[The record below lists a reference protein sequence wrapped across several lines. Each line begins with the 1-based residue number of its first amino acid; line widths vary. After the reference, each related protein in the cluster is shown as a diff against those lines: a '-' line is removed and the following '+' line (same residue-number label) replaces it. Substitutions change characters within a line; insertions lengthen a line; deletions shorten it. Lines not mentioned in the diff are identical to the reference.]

1 MKVLL
6 INPPYFNSKY
16 KFIGLVAPPLGIA
29 YMAAVLEENNID
41 VEIIDAAA
49 LEMSWEALEDNIRRI
64 SPGLVAV
71 TALTP
76 TIDKALQTAELAKKT
91 CPQATVVMGGYHPTF
106 NYPEM
111 LDKDYVDIV
120 VMGEGEFTL
129 LDLVETLDE
138 GGDLKNVRG
147 IAYEGGV
154 TPPRPLISDLDEL
167 PFPARHLLPM
177 DHYKIL
183 NMKLHTATMV
193 SGRGC
198 PMQCSFCA
206 SAALHGNK
214 LRMRSPEN
222 VVDEMEHLVNDH
234 NSGMIAFMDDTF
246 TLKPSR
252 VEEICDEIKRRDMD
266 VYWGC
271 TARADTLSEKLLRKL
286 SDSGCITMF
295 LGVESADQ
303 QQLDRV
309 NKQMTIE
316 KIRQAFKLSRE
327 NDIRTIASVVLGMPG
342 DTKESIGRTIKFV
355 RELNPSYALFSL
367 ATPYPGTR
375 FYQEAVQDNLI
386 KVKDWSKYTLLSPVL
401 ETVDCSLDELK
412 KMQTKAFRQFY
423 LRPVYLMKQVR
434 MDGPILLKTVAA
446 MMKEV

>member
-1 MKVLL
+1 MKVLF

-49 LEMSWEALEDNIRRI
+49 LEMRWETLETEIKRI
-64 SPGLVAV
+64 SPDLVAI

-76 TIDKALQTAELAKKT
+76 TIAKALQTAELAKKT
-91 CPQATVVMGGYHPTF
+91 CPQTTVVLGGYHPTF
-106 NYPEM
+106 NYQEM
-111 LDKDYVDIV
+111 LAKDYVDIV
-120 VMGEGEFTL
+120 VMGEGEITL

-138 GGDLKNVRG
+138 GGDLKNVQG

-154 TPPRPLISDLDEL
+154 TPPRPLISDLEEL

-177 DHYKIL
+177 EHYKIL
-183 NMKLHTATMV
+183 NMKLHTATMI

-206 SAALHGNK
+206 SAALHGNR
-214 LRMRSPEN
+214 LRMRSPGN

-234 NSGMIAFMDDTF
+234 NAGMIAFMDDTF
-246 TLKPSR
+246 TLKPSQ
-252 VEEICDEIKRRDMD
+252 VEAICEEIKKRDMD

-271 TARADTLSEKLLRKL
+271 TARVDTLSGPLLHKM

-309 NKQMTIE
+309 NKQITID
-316 KIRQAFKLSRE
+316 KIRSAFKLARE

-342 DTKESIGRTIKFV
+342 DTRSSIERTIKFA
-355 RELNPSYALFSL
+355 REINPSYAVFSL
-367 ATPYPGTR
+367 ATPYPGTK
-375 FYQEAVQDNLI
+375 FYQEAVQNNI
-386 KVKDWSKYTLLSPVL
+386 IRVKDWSKYTLLSPVL
-401 ETVDCSLDELK
+401 DTVDCSLDELK
-412 KMQTKAFRQFY
+412 KLQKKAFRQFY

-434 MDGPILLKTVAA
+434 MDGPILLKTVAT
-446 MMKEV
+446 MIKEV

>member
-1 MKVLL
+1 MKVLF

-49 LEMSWEALEDNIRRI
+49 LEMRWETLETEIKRI
-64 SPGLVAV
+64 SPDLVAI

-76 TIDKALQTAELAKKT
+76 TIAKALQTAELAKKT
-91 CPQATVVMGGYHPTF
+91 CPQTSVVLGGYHPTF
-106 NYPEM
+106 NYQEM
-111 LDKDYVDIV
+111 LAKDYVDIV
-120 VMGEGEFTL
+120 VMGEGEITL

-138 GGDLKNVRG
+138 GGDLKNVQG

-154 TPPRPLISDLDEL
+154 TPPRPLISDLEEL

-177 DHYKIL
+177 EHYKIL
-183 NMKLHTATMV
+183 NMKLHTATMI

-206 SAALHGNK
+206 SAALHGNR
-214 LRMRSPEN
+214 LRMRSPGN

-234 NSGMIAFMDDTF
+234 NAGMIAFMDDTF
-246 TLKPSR
+246 TLKPSQ
-252 VEEICDEIKRRDMD
+252 VEAICEEIKKRDMD

-271 TARADTLSEKLLRKL
+271 TARVDTLSGPLLHKM

-309 NKQMTIE
+309 NKQITID
-316 KIRQAFKLSRE
+316 KIRSAFKLARE

-342 DTKESIGRTIKFV
+342 DTRSSIERTIKFA
-355 RELNPSYALFSL
+355 REINPSYAVFSL
-367 ATPYPGTR
+367 ATPYPGTK
-375 FYQEAVQDNLI
+375 FYQEAVQNNI
-386 KVKDWSKYTLLSPVL
+386 IRVKDWSKYTLLSPVL
-401 ETVDCSLDELK
+401 DTVDCSLDELK
-412 KMQTKAFRQFY
+412 KLQKKAFRQFY

-434 MDGPILLKTVAA
+434 MDGPILLKTVAT
-446 MMKEV
+446 MIKEV

>member
-29 YMAAVLEENNID
+29 YMAAVLEQNDIA

-49 LEMSWEALEDNIRRI
+49 LEMSWETLERGIKRT
-64 SPGLVAV
+64 SPQLVAV

-76 TIDKALQTAELAKKT
+76 TIDQALQTAELAKKT

-106 NYPEM
+106 NYQEI
-111 LDKDYVDIV
+111 LEKDYVDIV
-120 VMGEGEFTL
+120 IRGEGEYTL
-129 LDLVETLDE
+129 LELVQTLED
-138 GGDLKNVRG
+138 GGDLKNVKG
-147 IAYEGGV
+147 IAYEGVV
-154 TPPRPLISDLDEL
+154 TPPRPLIEDLDEL

-183 NMKLHTATMV
+183 NMKLHTATLI

-214 LRMRSPEN
+214 LRMRSAQN
-222 VVDEMEHLVNDH
+222 VVDEMEHLIKDH
-234 NSGMIAFMDDTF
+234 DAGMIAFMDDTF

-252 VEEICDEIKRRDMD
+252 VAEICDEIIKRDLD
-266 VYWGC
+266 IYWGC
-271 TARADTLSEKLLRKL
+271 TARADTLSPELLKKLHA
-286 SDSGCITMF
+286 SGCITLF

-309 NKQMTIE
+309 NKQITID

-342 DTKESIGRTIKFV
+342 DTKDSIERTIKFV

-375 FYQEAVQDNLI
+375 FYQEAVQDDLI

-412 KMQTKAFRQFY
+412 KMQKKAFRQFY
-423 LRPVYLMKQVR
+423 LRPLYLLKQVR
-434 MDGPILLKTVAA
+434 MDGPILLKTVAS
-446 MMKEV
+446 MIKEV

>member
-29 YMAAVLEENNID
+29 YIAAVLEENGID

-49 LEMSWEALEDNIRRI
+49 LEMSWETLETEIKRI

-76 TIDKALQTAELAKKT
+76 TIDKAMQTAELAKKT

-106 NYPEM
+106 NYQEM
-111 LDKDYVDIV
+111 LEKDYVDIV
-120 VMGEGEFTL
+120 VMGEGEYTM
-129 LDLVETLDE
+129 LDLVETLDG
-138 GGDLKNVRG
+138 GGDLKNVLG
-147 IAYEGGV
+147 IAYKDGV
-154 TPPRPLISDLDEL
+154 TPPRPLIEDLDDL

-177 DHYKIL
+177 DYYKIL
-183 NMKLHTATMV
+183 NMKLHTATMI

-214 LRMRSPEN
+214 LRMRSPMN
-222 VVDEMEHLVNDH
+222 VVDEMEHLINDH
-234 NSGMIAFMDDTF
+234 DSGMIAFMDDTF

-252 VEEICDEIKRRDMD
+252 VEEICDEIKRRDID

-309 NKQMTIE
+309 NKQLTIE

-342 DTKESIGRTIKFV
+342 DTKESIERTIKFV

-401 ETVDCSLDELK
+401 ETVDCSMDELK
-412 KMQTKAFRQFY
+412 QMQKKAFRQFY

-446 MMKEV
+446 MIKEV

>member
-29 YMAAVLEENNID
+29 YMAAVLEENAID
-41 VEIIDAAA
+41 VKIIDAAA
-49 LEMSWEALEDNIRRI
+49 LEMSWETLETEIKTI
-64 SPGLVAV
+64 SPDLVAI

-106 NYPEM
+106 NHQEM
-111 LDKDYVDIV
+111 LEKDYVDIV
-120 VMGEGEFTL
+120 VMGEGEYTL

-138 GGDLKNVRG
+138 GGDLKNVLG

-154 TPPRPLISDLDEL
+154 NPPRPLIEDLDEL

-177 DHYKIL
+177 DSYKIL
-183 NMKLHTATMV
+183 NMKLHTATLI

-206 SAALHGNK
+206 SAALHGRK
-214 LRMRSPEN
+214 LRMRSPKN
-222 VVDEMEHLVNDH
+222 VVDEMEHLINDH
-234 NSGMIAFMDDTF
+234 DSGMIAFMDDTF
-246 TLKPSR
+246 TLKPSV
-252 VEEICDEIKRRDMD
+252 VEEICDEIMRRDID

-271 TARADTLSEKLLRKL
+271 TARADTLSEKLLRKM

-309 NKQMTIE
+309 NKQLTIE

-342 DTKESIGRTIKFV
+342 DTKESIERTIKFV

-412 KMQTKAFRQFY
+412 TMQKKAFRQFY
-423 LRPVYLMKQVR
+423 LRPIYLMKQVR

-446 MMKEV
+446 MIKEV

>member
-6 INPPYFNSKY
+6 INPPYTSSKY

-29 YMAAVLEENNID
+29 YIGAVLENGGFE
-41 VEIIDAAA
+41 VEILDGAA
-49 LEMSWEALEDNIRRI
+49 LELDWEAMENWIRKAAPQVI
-64 SPGLVAV
+64 AI

-76 TIDKALQTAELAKKT
+76 TIDQGLATAKLARRV
-91 CPQATVVMGGYHPTF
+91 CPHATIVMGGYHPSF
-106 NYPEM
+106 NHTEI
-111 LDKDYVDIV
+111 LEKDYVDV
-120 VMGEGEFTL
+120 VVIGEGEFTML
-129 LDLVETLDE
+129 ELVETLE
-138 GGDLKNVRG
+138 GGGDLIQVPG
-147 IAYEGGV
+147 IAYGDVV
-154 TPPRPLISDLDEL
+154 TRPRPVVQDLDQL

-183 NMKLHTATMV
+183 NMKLHTATMI

-206 SAALHGNK
+206 SAALHGHR
-214 LRMRSPEN
+214 LRMRSAEN
-222 VVDEMEHLVNDH
+222 VVDEMEHLTEEHDA
-234 NSGMIAFMDDTF
+234 GMIAFMDDTF

-252 VEEICDEIKRRDMD
+252 VEQVCDEIKKRGLD

-271 TARADTLSEKLLRKL
+271 TARADTISSKMLQKM
-286 SDSGCITMF
+286 SDTGCITMF

-309 NKQMTIE
+309 NKQLTVD
-316 KIRQAFKLSRE
+316 KIRRAFTLSRKH
-327 NDIRTIASVVLGMPG
+327 DIRTIASVVLGMPG
-342 DTKESIGRTIKFV
+342 DTRDSISRTIRFV

-375 FYQEAVQDNLI
+375 FYREAVENNLI

-401 ETVDCSLDELK
+401 ETVDCSRDELK
-412 KMQTKAFRQFY
+412 NMQKKAFRQFY
-423 LRPVYLMKQVR
+423 LRPSYILRQLR
-434 MDGPILLKTVAA
+434 MDGPIILKTIAA

>member
-29 YMAAVLEENNID
+29 YMAAVLEQNDIA

-49 LEMSWEALEDNIRRI
+49 LEMSWETLESEIKRV
-64 SPGLVAV
+64 SPQLVAV

-106 NYPEM
+106 NYQEM
-111 LDKDYVDIV
+111 LEKDYVDLV
-120 VMGEGEFTL
+120 VMGEGEYTMLELVQTL
-129 LDLVETLDE
+129 EE
-138 GGDLKNVRG
+138 GGDLKNVKG
-147 IAYEGGV
+147 IAYQDVV
-154 TPPRPLISDLDEL
+154 TPPRPLIEDLDEL

-183 NMKLHTATMV
+183 NMKLHTATLI

-214 LRMRSPEN
+214 LRMRSAQN
-222 VVDEMEHLVNDH
+222 VVDEMEHLIKDH
-234 NSGMIAFMDDTF
+234 DAGMIAFMDDTF

-252 VEEICDEIKRRDMD
+252 VAEICDEIIKRDLD
-266 VYWGC
+266 TYWGC
-271 TARADTLSEKLLRKL
+271 TARADTLSDELLQKL
-286 SDSGCITMF
+286 SDSGCITLF

-309 NKQMTIE
+309 NKQITID

-342 DTKESIGRTIKFV
+342 DTKESIERTIKFV

-412 KMQTKAFRQFY
+412 KMQKKAFRQFY

-446 MMKEV
+446 MIKEV

>member
-49 LEMSWEALEDNIRRI
+49 LEMSWETLEAEIKRR

-76 TIDKALQTAELAKKT
+76 TIDKALETAELAKKT

-111 LDKDYVDIV
+111 LAKDYVDIV
-120 VMGEGEFTL
+120 VMGEGEYTML
-129 LDLVETLDE
+129 ELVETLDE
-138 GGDLKNVRG
+138 GGDLKNVKG

-154 TPPRPLISDLDEL
+154 TPPRPLINDLDEL

-206 SAALHGNK
+206 SAALHGNR

-222 VVDEMEHLVNDH
+222 VVDEMEHLINDH

-252 VEEICDEIKRRDMD
+252 VEEICDEIKRRNMD

-271 TARADTLSEKLLRKL
+271 TARADTLSENLLRKL

-375 FYQEAVQDNLI
+375 FYQEAVQDNLL

-423 LRPVYLMKQVR
+423 LRPIYLMRQVR

>member
-1 MKVLL
+1 MKVLF

-49 LEMSWEALEDNIRRI
+49 LEMSWEALEAEIKRI

-76 TIDKALQTAELAKKT
+76 TIAKALQTAELAKKI

-106 NYPEM
+106 NYQEM
-111 LDKDYVDIV
+111 LAKDYVDIV
-120 VMGEGEFTL
+120 VMGEGEITL

-138 GGDLKNVRG
+138 GGDLKNVQG

-154 TPPRPLISDLDEL
+154 TPPRPLINDLDEL

-177 DHYKIL
+177 EHYKIL
-183 NMKLHTATMV
+183 NMKLHTATMIY
-193 SGRGC
+193 GRGC

-206 SAALHGNK
+206 SAALHGNR
-214 LRMRSPEN
+214 LRMRSPGN
-222 VVDEMEHLVNDH
+222 VVDEMEHLVDDH
-234 NSGMIAFMDDTF
+234 NAGMIAFMDDTF

-252 VEEICDEIKRRDMD
+252 VEAICEEIKERDMD

-271 TARADTLSEKLLRKL
+271 TARVDTLSGPLLHKM

-309 NKQMTIE
+309 NKQITID
-316 KIRQAFKLSRE
+316 KIRSAFKLARE

-342 DTKESIGRTIKFV
+342 DTRSSIERTIKFA
-355 RELNPSYALFSL
+355 REINPSYAVFSL
-367 ATPYPGTR
+367 ATPYPGTK
-375 FYQEAVQDNLI
+375 FYQEAVQDNI
-386 KVKDWSKYTLLSPVL
+386 IRVKDWSKYTLLSPVL
-401 ETVDCSLDELK
+401 DTVDCSLDELK
-412 KMQTKAFRQFY
+412 KLQKKAFRQFY
-423 LRPVYLMKQVR
+423 LRPFYLMKQVR